1 MNASLRESNM
11 LSKNYSST
19 GISKSNVLFSVLRLI
34 IVQTQKTE
42 TSHINITFDSMTV
55 FSFFSP
61 YSFFVMIYLIRKY
74 PVIWRS
80 SATRNSQR
88 WSFVRSFDLLRIFL
102 YKEISKVTAPKSA
115 LCDPSTLT
123 YGK

>member
-1 MNASLRESNM
+1 MNASLHESNM

-19 GISKSNVLFSVLRLI
+19 SISKGNVLFSVLRLI
-34 IVQTQKTE
+34 IVHSQKTE

-74 PVIWRS
+74 PVI
-80 SATRNSQR
+80 
-88 WSFVRSFDLLRIFL
+88 
-102 YKEISKVTAPKSA
+102 
-115 LCDPSTLT
+115 
-123 YGK
+123 